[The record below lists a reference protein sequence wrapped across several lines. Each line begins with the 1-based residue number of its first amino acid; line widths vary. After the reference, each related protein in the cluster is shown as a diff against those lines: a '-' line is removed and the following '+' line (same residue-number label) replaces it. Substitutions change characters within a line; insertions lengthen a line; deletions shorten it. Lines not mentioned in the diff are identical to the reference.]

1 MPPKRSSNSPTKR
14 PSKRIRSSIGQT
26 DASTAAYDTGSAR
39 LISAH
44 HLAEHSG
51 GGATYLSV
59 RETLRKVEP
68 LKEASLQQAA
78 QAIFEII
85 RFRGK
90 DSVTTNSVGW
100 DPNRETTN
108 QSETLALQQSVRSL
122 PEETANRLLSAVLRL
137 SYQALQLP
145 NDPGVSVLAIA
156 AIFFGSRI
164 TRLSLSS
171 LSAPTVLLNRIPQCT
186 SLVSLDLSHSPTLR
200 DNVLSK
206 ILTQLPLLE
215 TINLKACLKVGDES
229 IKALAQASGSTLRV
243 ANLSFTAV
251 ANKGLAALLASCP
264 TLEILKLEAVGNLNE
279 KNINMIVESSTHSPA
294 ARMHIPLS
302 NLKTLKLKNT
312 LVTDAAL
319 GRLLTLCAPTL
330 SRLDISYTLVKSLD
344 IISSAFHTLPVWNL
358 EKLVASGLPLTPP
371 SLESFFRPLSERSP
385 EERGRFKILKLGSI
399 PASSTKAPGL
409 NDAVL
414 DKLLPYWESLEG
426 LETVSLRGNI
436 YLGKSSEPLYSFM
449 AKVGSRCKD
458 LDLTSIPID
467 AVHLEGLLEAVTFDQ
482 NGNDHLLPAR
492 LETLVLDST
501 RIDDR
506 AMIPL
511 GICRKLKALHV
522 AETRISPTFLSTML
536 EACPDLSVLNLTS
549 CRGIPVTQRRTFFDS
564 YKKEE
569 VDQ

>member
-1 MPPKRSSNSPTKR
+1 MINEWFILFDAVLRWDGVSFATSRELPWTDHVPVALDDVNAPRVVVQLFALLRHFILSRDQRDRYDRSLSGMPPKRSSNSPTKR

-264 TLEILKLEAVGNLNE
+264 SLEVLKLEAVGNL
-279 KNINMIVESSTHSPA
+279 VRS
-294 ARMHIPLS
+294 
-302 NLKTLKLKNT
+302 
-312 LVTDAAL
+312 
-319 GRLLTLCAPTL
+319 
-330 SRLDISYTLVKSLD
+330 
-344 IISSAFHTLPVWNL
+344 ISSDT
-358 EKLVASGLPLTPP
+358 SDYD
-371 SLESFFRPLSERSP
+371 
-385 EERGRFKILKLGSI
+385 LG
-399 PASSTKAPGL
+399 
-409 NDAVL
+409 
-414 DKLLPYWESLEG
+414 
-426 LETVSLRGNI
+426 
-436 YLGKSSEPLYSFM
+436 
-449 AKVGSRCKD
+449 
-458 LDLTSIPID
+458 
-467 AVHLEGLLEAVTFDQ
+467 
-482 NGNDHLLPAR
+482 
-492 LETLVLDST
+492 
-501 RIDDR
+501 
-506 AMIPL
+506 
-511 GICRKLKALHV
+511 
-522 AETRISPTFLSTML
+522 
-536 EACPDLSVLNLTS
+536 
-549 CRGIPVTQRRTFFDS
+549 
-564 YKKEE
+564 
-569 VDQ
+569 